1 MKNEG
6 LKHKLNWIPLV
17 IMMIFFGGTW
27 IFPMFYHV
35 TEKYNSL
42 IIFIC
47 LAGLFFINVDWVERL
62 KAKDRILIATVAA
75 LLIAAANLFIIGSNK
90 GCILIVADFLLLL
103 YLSPYVELSSIQ
115 YRTLAVFFLLMY
127 GVWFLHDMEFSYN
140 TNTGATYTVFSL
152 FAALIVLRYFSLKRE
167 IMGYF
172 IVLALLR
179 TGTLVLWHLAR
190 GAFSALFFFICF
202 FMLFLVFDPAKY
214 KKLHAFI
221 SCFAVFGSL
230 LFVWAYVALSK
241 TGYNAR
247 MPLFYKNVFSGREQ
261 IWTEVWNMLKKQ
273 PLLGIGS
280 GYELSSFFEYNMHNA
295 MYDILIVHGFIV
307 FAIAAFVIISRLIG
321 MRDKINRDPYSLIAG
336 SAIFAIFFESFIDMD
351 LMWADYT
358 PILLFLLITL
368 YRPGLPVP
376 EKDSGAEKN
385 SGAEKSSNS
394 ENNTEPAAL
403 TGKAGDLRMAAGKG

>member
-1 MKNEG
+1 MAVRE
-6 LKHKLNWIPLV
+6 KLNWIPLV

-35 TEKYNSL
+35 TERYNSL
-42 IIFIC
+42 IIFAC
-47 LAGLFFINVDWVERL
+47 LTALFFINTDWIGQL
-62 KAKDRILIATVAA
+62 KAKDTVLIATAAA
-75 LLIAAANLFIIGSNK
+75 LVIATANLFIIGSNK

-103 YLSPYVELSSIQ
+103 YISPHVRLSDKQ
-115 YRTLAVFFLLMY
+115 YLTLAIFFLVMY

-152 FAALIVLRYFSLKRE
+152 FAALILLRYFSLRRE
-167 IMGYF
+167 MMGYF

-190 GAFSALFFFICF
+190 GAFSALFFFACF
-202 FMLFLVFDPAKY
+202 FMLFLLLDPAKH
-214 KKLHAFI
+214 KKLYAFL

-247 MPLFYKNVFSGREQ
+247 MPLFYKNVFSGREE
-261 IWTEVWNMLKKQ
+261 IWTEVWNMLKDQ

-307 FAIAAFVIISRLIG
+307 FAIAAFVIITRLIG
-321 MRDKINRDPYSLIAG
+321 MRDHIRQNPYTLIAG
-336 SAIFAIFFESFIDMD
+336 AAVFAIFFESFIDMD
-351 LMWADYT
+351 LMWADYA
-358 PILLFLLITL
+358 PVLFFLLITL
-368 YRPGLPVP
+368 YRRDGIM
-376 EKDSGAEKN
+376 ETADASGSGA
-385 SGAEKSSNS
+385 
-394 ENNTEPAAL
+394 
-403 TGKAGDLRMAAGKG
+403 AAGA

>member
-1 MKNEG
+1 MKDNALRER
-6 LKHKLNWIPLV
+6 LNWIPLV

-35 TEKYNSL
+35 TERYNSL
-42 IIFIC
+42 IIFVC
-47 LAGLFFINVDWVERL
+47 LAGLFFINVDWKERL
-62 KAKDRILIATVAA
+62 KQRDTVLIAVAAA
-75 LLIAAANLFIIGSNK
+75 LLIATINLFFIGSNK
-90 GCILIVADFLLLL
+90 GCILIIADFLLLL
-103 YLSPYVELSSIQ
+103 YISPYMKLSSLQ
-115 YRTLAVFFLLMY
+115 YKAFALFFLFMY
-127 GVWFLHDMEFSYN
+127 GVWFVHDMEFSYN
-140 TNTGATYTVFSL
+140 TNTGATYTVFTL
-152 FAALIVLRYFSLKRE
+152 FAALIVLRYFSLQSE

-202 FMLFLVFDPAKY
+202 FLLFLLFDPGRY
-214 KKLHAFI
+214 KRCYAFI

-247 MPLFYKNVFSGREQ
+247 MPLFYKNVFSGREE
-261 IWTEVWNMLKKQ
+261 IWTEVWNMLKVR

-307 FAIAAFVIISRLIG
+307 FAIAAFVIIARFIN
-321 MRDKINRDPYSLIAG
+321 MRNHIKASPYTLIAG
-336 SAIFAIFFESFIDMD
+336 SAMFAIFFESFIDMD

-358 PILLFLLITL
+358 PVLLFLLLTL
-368 YRPGLPVP
+368 YGGADRALAVDINLSKG
-376 EKDSGAEKN
+376 DS
-385 SGAEKSSNS
+385 
-394 ENNTEPAAL
+394 T
-403 TGKAGDLRMAAGKG
+403 